1 MAIGSTLLLA
11 METGDELLSD
21 DGERRGELGAMVIG
35 LVAKGRNGYG
45 RHTKKRGPAEAEA
58 EAETRWRFCTEGEG
72 EGDEA
77 RKGELF

>member
-1 MAIGSTLLLA
+1 

-45 RHTKKRGPAEAEA
+45 RHTKTRGPA

-72 EGDEA
+72 EGEGDEA